1 MSELFK
7 NRIAG
12 IEKMTLLDYE
22 DHLSCILFYN
32 GCNLRCPYC
41 YNGDLACGKAKNM
54 DGNEIISFLI
64 NRVGK
69 LDSVVFSG
77 GECTIHGENL
87 KNDIY
92 FVKDLGYKVKVDTNG
107 SNPELLKDLI
117 ESNLVNYIALD
128 YKNSNKTP
136 LRYSDFKA
144 NPEYIKNFRTT
155 LCDILMKQDKV
166 PFEIRTT
173 VHTDVIDETNI
184 QFILKDLQELNYKG
198 NYYIQ
203 FFFPG
208 PDTIANVNQHPRRF
222 DVEKIKKYIK
232 DNNIT
237 VNVLFRNE
245 KFNV

>member
-12 IEKMTLLDYE
+12 IEEMTLLDYE
-22 DHLSCILFYN
+22 GHLSCILFYN

-92 FVKDLGYKVKVDTNG
+92 FVKDLGYNVKVDTNG
-107 SNPELLKDLI
+107 SNPELVKDLI
-117 ESNLVNYIALD
+117 ESKEVA
-128 YKNSNKTP
+128 P
-136 LRYSDFKA
+136 
-144 NPEYIKNFRTT
+144 NFDMM
-155 LCDILMKQDKV
+155 LKV
-166 PFEIRTT
+166 FLEDNINEMYVPDDG
-173 VHTDVIDETNI
+173 TDN
-184 QFILKDLQELNYKG
+184 FLL
-198 NYYIQ
+198 
-203 FFFPG
+203 
-208 PDTIANVNQHPRRF
+208 
-222 DVEKIKKYIK
+222 
-232 DNNIT
+232 
-237 VNVLFRNE
+237 
-245 KFNV
+245 